1 VWKNLLENRR
11 FNNNVNYG
19 TYATLDADVL
29 SSEDALRDATYFKCI
44 KIISESIG
52 KVGCNL
58 KREKGNGD
66 VREKENP
73 LFNLVKKR
81 PNPYMSSLDFFKCM
95 EARRQHKGD
104 SFALICRDRKG
115 QVTGLYPIDVI
126 TLIVDNIGI
135 AKTSKQNAIL
145 VQYTCGDSG
154 IIYNARYDEVLHFK
168 GFSMDAITSNSI
180 KNILKDTIEINN
192 SAKKY
197 QKELFSNGLTNKCTV
212 QMASDI
218 RDEKK
223 LNEAQELFNMM
234 WSAKGRFITVPAGY
248 KVDPLNIS
256 LADSQFKEL
265 KEMGAKQ
272 IASAFGVPQFM
283 LNDLSDTNN
292 NSLEMSN
299 LHFLSNCLMVLF
311 KSIEL
316 ELEEKLL
323 SEEDRR
329 NGLYFEFNIN
339 ELLRVDQKTQ
349 QEIITN
355 FVRNGVYSIN
365 DARKLMGLLEIEGGN
380 NVVLPSGYVTLKNLI
395 DGTASYIN
403 KGKE

>member
-1 VWKNLLENRR
+1 
-11 FNNNVNYG
+11 
-19 TYATLDADVL
+19 
-29 SSEDALRDATYFKCI
+29 
-44 KIISESIG
+44 
-52 KVGCNL
+52 
-58 KREKGNGD
+58 
-66 VREKENP
+66 
-73 LFNLVKKR
+73 
-81 PNPYMSSLDFFKCM
+81 
-95 EARRQHKGD
+95 
-104 SFALICRDRKG
+104 
-115 QVTGLYPIDVI
+115 
-126 TLIVDNIGI
+126 
-135 AKTSKQNAIL
+135 
-145 VQYTCGDSG
+145 
-154 IIYNARYDEVLHFK
+154 
-168 GFSMDAITSNSI
+168 
-180 KNILKDTIEINN
+180 
-192 SAKKY
+192 
-197 QKELFSNGLTNKCTV
+197 
-212 QMASDI
+212 
-218 RDEKK
+218 
-223 LNEAQELFNMM
+223 MM